1 MIELLSPVGDFE
13 CLKAAVQNGADAVYF
28 GANLFSARAFAQN
41 FDDDNLKRVI
51 QYAKLRGVKTH
62 LTLNTL
68 IKEDEFEN
76 AFNLAKMA
84 YEYGIDAIIVQD
96 LGLANILINTFP
108 DLEIHGST
116 QMTIHNLEGVQQLEK
131 IGFKRA
137 VLSRELSIDQI
148 EYICKNS
155 NIAIEI
161 FAHGALCVS
170 YSGQCLFSSMIGGRS
185 GNRGKCAQPC
195 RLPYELIDNNE
206 KVLDKGY
213 ILSTRDLCSLELL
226 PNLIKAGVSSLKIEG
241 RMKSPEYVA
250 TVTRI
255 YRKYINLAEKYL
267 SGDVSEYII
276 DPNDKKDLMQVFNRG
291 GFSTGHL
298 SGKPNT
304 DLVFKEKPNNMG
316 LYLGKIIKFNAS
328 KGLVT
333 AKLENDIAIGDSISF
348 EKEPSKYT
356 ISELMNKNTNIKT
369 ASVGQTVTF
378 GRMKGNIHV
387 NDKIYK
393 ISSKSLG
400 ESALNSYNREYIKNK
415 IDCTIDIKKGQNIKV
430 TAHCAPF
437 NLDIDFV
444 YNYIP
449 LDAKNAPIT
458 REKVIDQFNKTV
470 DTCFSF
476 DKININLDDNIFMP
490 VSVLNDI
497 RRETI
502 SQIENKILD
511 SFNRSSTFE
520 LPKNNFG
527 VNNKPNPNISVLLNI
542 LSTEFDYNNLAN
554 INNVYIPLKYFSND
568 KYNNIISCLAN
579 KFNLYIYL
587 PTILKNNYIE
597 TAKKIIQDATFKF
610 NIYGVVISN
619 ISELSIIPS
628 SKLDIIGNFTLNLY
642 NSYTAKELYNLNIN
656 TVTISPELDKD
667 AIMNLCNSTNINK
680 ELIVYGN
687 IPVMTMNYCT
697 LGKSNK
703 CFDKCLHSCVNNNK
717 YYLKDRM
724 GFNFRILPDNS
735 QTISTIYNSKT
746 SSIEFSDFNIN
757 SVRIDILNENIFD
770 INNIVST
777 VLQGNC
783 LNGKDFTNGNL
794 NRII

>member
-13 CLKAAVQNGADAVYF
+13 CLKAAVQNGANAVYF

-41 FDDDNLKRVI
+41 FDDDNLKKVI

-68 IKEDEFEN
+68 IKEDEFEE
-76 AFNLAKMA
+76 AFNLAKKA

-96 LGLANILINTFP
+96 LGLANILINAFS

-131 IGFKRA
+131 LGFKRA
-137 VLSRELSIDQI
+137 VLSRELSIDEI

-155 NIAIEI
+155 NIAIEV

-316 LYLGKIIKFNAS
+316 LYLGKIIKFNPS

-400 ESALNSYNREYIKNK
+400 ESALNSYNREYIKNI
-415 IDCTIDIKKGQNIKV
+415 IDCTIDIKKDQNIKV
-430 TAHCAPF
+430 TAHCVPF

-579 KFNLYIYL
+579 KINLYIYL
-587 PTILKNNYIE
+587 PTILKNDYIK
-597 TAKKIIQDATFKF
+597 TAKKIIQDAILKF
-610 NIYGVVISN
+610 NVCGVIVSN
-619 ISELSIIPS
+619 IAELSIIPS

-642 NSYTAKELYNLNIN
+642 NSYTAKELSNLKIHS
-656 TVTISPELDKD
+656 VTISPELDKD

-687 IPVMTMNYCT
+687 TPVITMNYCA

-703 CFDKCLHSCVNNNK
+703 CFDKCLHSCINNNK

-746 SSIEFSDFNIN
+746 TSIEFSDFNIN
-757 SVRIDILNENIFD
+757 SVRIDILDENIFD

-777 VLQGNC
+777 VLQGKC
-783 LNGKDFTNGNL
+783 LSGKDFTNGNL